1 MKKRPIMKK
10 KSTALAVVKRSHHKP
25 VTRAVLVRRPTP
37 ATPTSLAVPRMLTD
51 DVSLGELGLVGVK
64 LTDAEEAVLVAP
76 VDPHDIDVLP
86 TGQPYLSHPW
96 YTRRFNQAF
105 GRTGWQIIP
114 VAKPMMNEK
123 SVVCPYILFVHQKPV
138 AFAMGEQA
146 YHPTNKDQTYGDAL
160 EATIASA
167 LRRCAKRIGVGLE
180 MWDRRFLRKWI
191 DEFAVK
197 VWLEKK
203 DGDTNNKPVFR
214 RRDEPPFWNEKGQGQ
229 GQGDGGR
236 AHRQTFTAPPKTEA
250 PPPVYQHSTSDGLIT
265 LAQRQRLVTIAH
277 KHHRT
282 DLEVKMWLSIKYHLD
297 STAQISKR
305 LYDDIC
311 TALEAPGPL
320 PLPEE
325 REPGSDG

>member
-1 MKKRPIMKK
+1 MKKKPIVKK
-10 KSTALAVVKRSHHKP
+10 KSTALTVVKRP
-25 VTRAVLVRRPTP
+25 VKRALMPARRTTP
-37 ATPTSLAVPRMLTD
+37 VQILAPVQNLAPARMLTD
-51 DVSLGELGLVGVK
+51 DVSLGELGLVEVK

-76 VDPHDIDVLP
+76 VDPHDVDVLP

-114 VAKPMMNEK
+114 VAKPMMNDK
-123 SVVCPYILFVHQKPV
+123 SVVCPYILFIHQKPV

-180 MWDRRFLRKWI
+180 MWDRRFLRKWL
-191 DEFAVK
+191 DEYAVK
-197 VWLEKK
+197 VWLDKK
-203 DGDTNNKPVFR
+203 DGSESNKPVFR
-214 RRDEPPFWNEKGQGQ
+214 RRDEPPFWNEKGQG
-229 GQGDGGR
+229 DGGR
-236 AHRQTFTAPPKTEA
+236 AHRQPVTAPPKTEA
-250 PPPVYQHSTSDGLIT
+250 PPPVYQHSTSDGLIS
-265 LAQRQRLVTIAH
+265 LAQRQRLVTIAGH
-277 KHHRT
+277 AHRT
-282 DLEVKMWLSIKYHLD
+282 PLEVKMWLAVRYHLE
-297 STAQISKR
+297 SSEQIPKR
-305 LYDDIC
+305 LYNDIC

>member
-1 MKKRPIMKK
+1 MKKKPIVKK
-10 KSTALAVVKRSHHKP
+10 KSTALTVVKRP
-25 VTRAVLVRRPTP
+25 VKRALMPARRTTP
-37 ATPTSLAVPRMLTD
+37 VQILAPVQNLAPARMLTD
-51 DVSLGELGLVGVK
+51 DVSLGELGLVEVK

-76 VDPHDIDVLP
+76 VDPHDVDVLP

-114 VAKPMMNEK
+114 VAKPMMNDK
-123 SVVCPYILFVHQKPV
+123 SVVCPYILFIHQKPV

-180 MWDRRFLRKWI
+180 MWDRRFLRKWL
-191 DEFAVK
+191 DEYAVK

-214 RRDEPPFWNEKGQGQ
+214 RRDEPPFWNEKGQG
-229 GQGDGGR
+229 DGGR
-236 AHRQTFTAPPKTEA
+236 AHRQPVTAPKTEA

-265 LAQRQRLVTIAH
+265 LAQRQRLVTIAGH
-277 KHHRT
+277 AHRT
-282 DLEVKMWLSIKYHLD
+282 PLEIKMWLAVRYHLE
-297 STAQISKR
+297 SSEQIPKR
-305 LYDDIC
+305 LYNEIC
-311 TALEAPGPL
+311 EAVEAPGPL
-320 PLPEE
+320 PLPEK